1 MQRLTGV
8 YFPKRL
14 QVLHKLSR
22 GQSKTGD
29 VEARLSLE
37 CLWFS
42 TNSFSLKERDRT
54 GNTKKIQEQEYTL
67 LQCLYQTFRH
77 LVTFTEGILIK
88 CQYRASLKPDCSH
101 LENKTKFTDG

>member
-37 CLWFS
+37 CLWFQYKQFLS
-42 TNSFSLKERDRT
+42 EGEGQNRKYSKNTRT
-54 GNTKKIQEQEYTL
+54 RIYT
-67 LQCLYQTFRH
+67 FKG
-77 LVTFTEGILIK
+77 EK
-88 CQYRASLKPDCSH
+88 
-101 LENKTKFTDG
+101 